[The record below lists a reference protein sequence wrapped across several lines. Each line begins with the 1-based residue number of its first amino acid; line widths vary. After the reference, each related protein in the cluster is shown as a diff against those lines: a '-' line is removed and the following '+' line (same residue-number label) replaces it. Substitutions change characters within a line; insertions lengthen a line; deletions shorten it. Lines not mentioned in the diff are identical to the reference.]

1 MDWSRYF
8 ALAAF
13 LVCLAGLAYHFV
25 RLIRL
30 GLPEDY
36 SRRSG
41 NVKSAIAYSFTG
53 AMNPAKKESAFLHLP
68 TYVAGLLY
76 HLGTFVSAILFFL
89 FILNFSPDISIRWAL
104 TGVLTLSGVSGIG
117 ILVKRLMTQKLR
129 SLSSPDDYVSNFLVT
144 IFQVSTL
151 GVLVGES
158 SSPLYFFCAGLLLLY
173 LPVGKLKHALYF
185 FAARYQ
191 LGYFY
196 GWRGVWPGKGHG

>member
-13 LVCLAGLAYHFV
+13 FVCLTSLSYHFV

-30 GLPEDY
+30 GLPKDY

-68 TYVAGLLY
+68 TYAAGLLY
-76 HLGTFVSAILFFL
+76 HLGTFVSTILFFL
-89 FILNFSPDISIRWAL
+89 FFFNFNPDTSIRWAL
-104 TGVLTLSGVSGIG
+104 AGVLTLSGVSGIG
-117 ILVKRLMTQKLR
+117 IFLKRLTTHKLR

-144 IFQVSTL
+144 IFQVSAL
-151 GVLVGES
+151 SVLVGEAPS
-158 SSPLYFFCAGLLLLY
+158 QLYFVCAGILLLY
-173 LPVGKLKHALYF
+173 LPIGKLKHALYF

>member
-8 ALAAF
+8 ALVAF
-13 LVCLAGLAYHFV
+13 LVCLVSLSYHFV
-25 RLIRL
+25 MLVRL
-30 GLPEDY
+30 GLPKDY

-41 NVKSAIAYSFTG
+41 NLKSAIAYSFTG

-89 FILNFSPDISIRWAL
+89 FLSNFDPDISVRWAL
-104 TGVLTLSGVSGIG
+104 AGVLTLSIVSGIG
-117 ILVKRLMTQKLR
+117 IFLKRLTTRKLR
-129 SLSSPDDYVSNFLVT
+129 SFSSPDDYVSNFLVT
-144 IFQVSTL
+144 IFQLSAVGML
-151 GVLVGES
+151 MGES
-158 SSPLYFFCAGLLLLY
+158 PSSLYFFCAGVLLLY

-191 LGYFY
+191 IGHFY
-196 GWRGVWPGKGHG
+196 GWRGVWPGKGRG